1 MDYYDYRFDCSRGCK
16 VERDDTGLLQ
26 VDYKP
31 GCCKLS
37 DFDYLNGLDPEKYRE
52 YYEVRFKNTRK
63 VIFCNDS
70 GQQLKA
76 GDLVIVEATNG
87 HDLGIVTL
95 CGPVVLRQMAK
106 RRINPETYQFKKIY
120 RKAKALDIEHWQE
133 AISREYSTMIR
144 SRQLAARLGL
154 KMKIGDVEF
163 QGDGTKAIFYYIA
176 DERVD
181 FRQLIKDFAEEFH
194 IRIEMKQIGARQE
207 AGLIGGLG
215 VCGRPLCC
223 SKFISDFKS
232 ITTAAARC
240 QDLALNPQKL
250 AGQCSK
256 LKCCINFEA
265 STYIDAR
272 KRLPD
277 VREPLDLEDGPAFL
291 VKTDVLMGTMWFSFD
306 KGNMANMFPLSADQ
320 VRQII
325 DLNRHGAKGD
335 PVIES
340 AKGDDTPDFVTA
352 VGDDSITRFD
362 SAGKKRSRGGR
373 SRGRKGDESR
383 GASAKGG
390 GQKGGSDNDGA
401 SSGGR
406 KSDSRK
412 SGSSDQKRE
421 GRPGRGDGRP
431 RQNGEG
437 APQFEGGEKGSRQ
450 RRSDERRK
458 GSRPNAESG
467 GAASGIIDAAGSNG
481 GSPEGGVS
489 SGGKM
494 RGADNGERRDRRG
507 GDRRGGETERRSRE
521 GRDRNEGR
529 ENSGN
534 REGGEGRER
543 RSREG
548 RERRDRREG
557 RGGESAP
564 AANHSDESA
573 S

>member
-1 MDYYDYRFDCSRGCK
+1 MDYYDNRFDCSRGCR

-37 DFDYLNGLDPEKYRE
+37 DFDYLDNLDPEKYRE

-63 VIFCNDS
+63 VIFRNDS
-70 GQQLKA
+70 GQQLKT

-95 CGPVVLRQMAK
+95 CGPVVLRQMAR

-120 RKAKALDIEHWQE
+120 RKAKALDVEHWQE
-133 AISREYSTMIR
+133 AIAREYSTMIR

-277 VREPLDLEDGPAFL
+277 VREPLDLSDGLAYL

-325 DLNRHGAKGD
+325 DLNRHGSKGD
-335 PVIES
+335 SVIES
-340 AKGDDTPDFVTA
+340 AKGDNAPDFVTA

-373 SRGRKGDESR
+373 SRGGRKGDDGAKGRGQGRKGDEAR
-383 GASAKGG
+383 AAGAQDAGSLEGQGSQNG
-390 GQKGGSDNDGA
+390 GQN
-401 SSGGR
+401 SGQNAG
-406 KSDSRK
+406 
-412 SGSSDQKRE
+412 QKRE
-421 GRPGRGDGRP
+421 NRQGRGDGRGRQDAAP
-431 RQNGEG
+431 RG
-437 APQFEGGEKGSRQ
+437 EGGENRSR
-450 RRSDERRK
+450 RGGERRGDDRRR
-458 GSRPNAESG
+458 GSQNASERGNAQSA
-467 GAASGIIDAAGSNG
+467 GAAAGG
-481 GSPEGGVS
+481 E
-489 SGGKM
+489 
-494 RGADNGERRDRRG
+494 NGERNAAG
-507 GDRRGGETERRSRE
+507 GAENNNGDRRGRSGGERR
-521 GRDRNEGR
+521 GRGT
-529 ENSGN
+529 
-534 REGGEGRER
+534 GER
-543 RSREG
+543 REG
-548 RERRDRREG
+548 RERRDTREKRDGRERREG
-557 RGGESAP
+557 GEGSRQTEAP
-564 AANHSDESA
+564 HTNESA